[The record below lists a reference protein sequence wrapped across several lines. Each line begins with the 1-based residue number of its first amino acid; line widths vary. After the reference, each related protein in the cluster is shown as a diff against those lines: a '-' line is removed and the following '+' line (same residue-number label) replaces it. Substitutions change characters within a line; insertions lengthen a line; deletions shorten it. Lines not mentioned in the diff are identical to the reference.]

1 MPTPA
6 DLSSF
11 RYNAKAGRYIAPNG
25 RFVTQRALIADL
37 ERVTAGAQSEIL
49 SISRQLQAG
58 EISLAQWQ
66 LGMRDQMKV
75 IHTTQGAIAKGGW
88 AQMSQSDWGAVGQ
101 ISREQY
107 AFLQRFAIQIE
118 QGLPLNGAFLRRAR
132 MYAQAGRGTYWQ
144 MKRREASANGLT
156 QERRIRYAGDSCQ
169 TCIDQAALGWQ
180 PLGTLLPIGRSECR
194 THCRCEYLFR
204 NEQPTEA

>member
-1 MPTPA
+1 MPSPA
-6 DLSSF
+6 DLSNY
-11 RYNAKAGRYIAPNG
+11 RYNAGARRYIAPNG

-49 SISRQLQAG
+49 SISRQLQSG

-66 LGMRDQMKV
+66 IGMRDQMKV
-75 IHTTQGAIAKGGW
+75 LHTTQGAIAKGGW

-118 QGLPLNGAFLRRAR
+118 TGEQPLNGAFLRRAQ
-132 MYAQAGRGTYWQ
+132 MYAQAGRGTFWQ
-144 MKRREASANGLT
+144 MKRREAIGGGLT
-156 QERRIRYAGDSCQ
+156 EERRIRHAADSCP
-169 TCIDQAALGWQ
+169 TCIEQSALGWQ
-180 PLGTLLPIGRSECR
+180 PVGTLARIGQSECR
-194 THCRCEYLFR
+194 TNCKCEFEFR
-204 NEQPTEA
+204 